1 MCGNHT
7 HPVPD
12 VKDRGERRHRSVTGV
27 AFLPLRDP
35 GATMDILPTVACC
48 FHLTTLFGVKGK
60 VS

>member
-1 MCGNHT
+1 M
-7 HPVPD
+7 
-12 VKDRGERRHRSVTGV
+12 TGV